1 MNVAAGG
8 GREPPHRR
16 RVGGSGGQP
25 CDAQPHQAAMDRAPT
40 QGRRT
45 TAVQDLR
52 DIVEGQPQLGAQF
65 GDKGFLLGGGT
76 GMELVPDVGAI
87 VDPAGA
93 LPFIDGGH
101 SDAEFAGQGRGAFG
115 GGLDV
120 ATGGGGGAS

>member
-1 MNVAAGG
+1 MNVAARGR
-8 GREPPHRR
+8 REPPHRR
-16 RVGGSGGQP
+16 RVGGGGGQAR
-25 CDAQPHQAAMDRAPT
+25 DAEPHQAAMDRAPT

-45 TAVQDLR
+45 ASVQDLR

-76 GMELVPDVGAI
+76 GMELVADMGAI

-93 LPFIDGGH
+93 LPFIDGSH
-101 SDAEFAGQGRGAFG
+101 SDPEFPGQGRGAFG

-120 ATGGGGGAS
+120 ATRGGGGAS